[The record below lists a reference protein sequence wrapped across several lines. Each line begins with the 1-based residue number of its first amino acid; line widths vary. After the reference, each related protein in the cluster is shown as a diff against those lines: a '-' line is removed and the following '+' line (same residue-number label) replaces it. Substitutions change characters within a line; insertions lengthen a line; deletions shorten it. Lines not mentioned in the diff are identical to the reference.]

1 MSVKPTV
8 SFDFDFGF
16 TAINEDEL
24 ELVQQLQNEKEAAI
38 GEVSGNVEALQVKM
52 YTLYKMILPLLNN
65 LKQNPDKSYI
75 HWPNRVSK
83 IDEFIKKL
91 DKVIGE

>member
-16 TAINEDEL
+16 TAMNEDEL
-24 ELVQQLQNEKEAAI
+24 EVVQQLQNEKEAAI
-38 GEVSGNVEALQVKM
+38 GEVSGNVEALQVKID
-52 YTLYKMILPLLNN
+52 TLYKMILPLLNN

-91 DKVIGE
+91 DKVVSE